1 MKFKEWVGALFR
13 DSNDINEKAVI
24 GFLAF
29 FMMVI
34 FAIADIITGYLG
46 KDLVIND
53 FIFNAF
59 LWLTLGSFGIA
70 SVDKFINKKAAQEE
84 KAEGE
89 VIAKYL
95 PAQLSE
101 DDVKK
106 LIAAAIAST
115 GAAGPADMGKV
126 MGAIKPQIAGK
137 ADGSMVSSLVKAA
150 LAGGN

>member
-34 FAIADIITGYLG
+34 FVIADIITGYLG

-89 VIAKYL
+89 EEL
-95 PAQLSE
+95 
-101 DDVKK
+101 
-106 LIAAAIAST
+106 
-115 GAAGPADMGKV
+115 
-126 MGAIKPQIAGK
+126 
-137 ADGSMVSSLVKAA
+137 
-150 LAGGN
+150 